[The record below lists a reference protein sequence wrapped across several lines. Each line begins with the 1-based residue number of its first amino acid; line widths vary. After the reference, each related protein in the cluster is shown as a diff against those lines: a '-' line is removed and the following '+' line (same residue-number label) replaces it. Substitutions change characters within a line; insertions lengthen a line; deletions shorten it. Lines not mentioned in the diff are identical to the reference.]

1 MVLSSSGVLLL
12 LDLVLQYARHIVD
25 QHEDGSPCERR
36 GFPIQN
42 DWLGMI
48 CTCTGLND
56 QSSHDGLSRHWECSL
71 SKYITRLIG
80 ILGYDGVSA

>member
-1 MVLSSSGVLLL
+1 MCLMVLSSSGILL
-12 LDLVLQYARHIVD
+12 LDPVLQYARHLVD

-48 CTCTGLND
+48 CAGTGLND
-56 QSSHDGLSRHWECSL
+56 QSSHDGLSWHWAA
-71 SKYITRLIG
+71 
-80 ILGYDGVSA
+80 LGKFVVNVHI